1 MFHFS
6 RSSIFRNST
15 ISVLILGMLV
25 FFIPPRPAEAII
37 FVPTNDLVLNIQKNT
52 DLVKVYGLDGLAY
65 LAAQAVL
72 DQLNTSI
79 TNWIKGGN
87 NGNPLYIT
95 DLHGYL
101 NNIGYKVEQDYLDQ
115 VNSSPTCYS
124 NGAPPNARPWVNP
137 DTGQEVQPGGST
149 GAKPWINPD
158 TGQPQPSVYDTG
170 AIFGTS
176 GSYSSTPT
184 CPFADGKQFQS
195 ISNNGWSG
203 FLSQMIDPG
212 ASPVAA
218 MITGQEEIAY
228 RTQVRQQ
235 EALQKAIWNKGYL
248 SQEDC
253 SSGTCVTKTPG
264 SLLESQISFS
274 LQSGTR
280 RIELADKINEMVMA
294 VMTNAV
300 DNLANKGV
308 GLFNDAIL
316 NALPGGVSSAINRA
330 TGGNPSKAIIN
341 GIDKLQQNA
350 TAQPT
355 TNPYQNTSN
364 TNSNSTQSPAPQPQ
378 VAPTPNMTST

>member
-6 RSSIFRNST
+6 RSSTLRNST
-15 ISVLILGMLV
+15 LSVVILGMLV
-25 FFIPPRPAEAII
+25 FFIPPRTAEAAL
-37 FVPTNDLVLNIQKNT
+37 FVPTNDFILNGQKKL
-52 DLVKVYGLDGLAY
+52 DLIKVYGLDGLAY
-65 LAAQAVL
+65 VAAQAVL

-124 NGAPPNARPWVNP
+124 NGTPPNARPWVNP
-137 DTGQEVQPGGST
+137 DTGQEV
-149 GAKPWINPD
+149 I
-158 TGQPQPSVYDTG
+158 PQSPYDTQ

-176 GSYSSTPT
+176 GSYSSAPT
-184 CPFADGKQFQS
+184 CPFADGQQFQS
-195 ISNNGWSG
+195 ISHNGWDG
-203 FLSQMIDPG
+203 YLSQMTDPG

-228 RTQVRQQ
+228 KTQVRQQ
-235 EALQKAIWNKGYL
+235 EALAEASWNKGYL
-248 SQEDC
+248 SQKDC

-280 RIELADKINEMVMA
+280 RIELSDKIHEMVMA

-300 DNLANKGV
+300 DNLANKGI
-308 GLFNDAIL
+308 GLFNNAIL
-316 NALPGGVSSAINRA
+316 NALPGGVSSVINRV
-330 TGGNPSKAIIN
+330 TGSNPTQTIQN
-341 GIDKLQQNA
+341 GIDTLKQSVDTQLQSN
-350 TAQPT
+350 
-355 TNPYQNTSN
+355 TNPYQTPTTNTT
-364 TNSNSTQSPAPQPQ
+364 TNSNTTQSPAPQPQ
-378 VAPTPNMTST
+378 PQVIPTPGTPTLIST